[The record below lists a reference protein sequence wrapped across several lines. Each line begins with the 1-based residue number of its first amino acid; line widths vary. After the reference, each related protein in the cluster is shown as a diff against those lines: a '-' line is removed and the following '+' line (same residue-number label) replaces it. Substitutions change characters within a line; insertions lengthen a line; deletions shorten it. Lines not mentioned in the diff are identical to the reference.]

1 MSDFTL
7 DPQAAK
13 AGSGGSS
20 RIDTTGK
27 YKGKIK
33 FAKYWESDGGAKF
46 VTINYEADSGQQ
58 CRLQIC
64 THSGRDK
71 GGEPTYG
78 YKQIMAIMACLKVRN
93 LTKVDQIVDDYDQ
106 DAGEVKPVKRQVFK
120 EMTGA
125 KLGLALYRHDKTS
138 QQGKDVFSM
147 EIAAPFAYDSEQTA
161 QEVLDQKPA
170 ETLGKIV
177 ANLKDKDSRPK
188 AATGASYAYQQSAG
202 TDLEDDIPF

>member
-1 MSDFTL
+1 MNDFTL

-33 FAKYWESDGGAKF
+33 FAKYWEGDSGAKF
-46 VTINYEADSGQQ
+46 VTISFEADTGQQ

-71 GGEPTYG
+71 GGQPTYG
-78 YKQIMAIMACLKVRN
+78 YKQVQAIMACMKVRA
-93 LTKVDQIVDDYDQ
+93 LTRVEQVVNDYNQ
-106 DAGEVKPVKRQVFK
+106 DTKQVEPVKRTVFK

-125 KLGLALYRHDKTS
+125 KIGFALYRHDQTG
-138 QQGKDVFSM
+138 QNGDYFTM
-147 EIAAPFAYDSEQTA
+147 EIAAPFNYDSEQTA

-177 ANLKDKDSRPK
+177 NSLKDKDSRAK
-188 AATGASYAYQQSAG
+188 SAGSSYSYQQPSSS
-202 TDLEDDIPF
+202 DIDDDIPF